1 MEYTN
6 GPAQTISTW
15 TWMDIG
21 KWVFVAVFVVI
32 SIWDSISSIIKSLS
46 R

>member
-6 GPAQTISTW
+6 GSAQTIS